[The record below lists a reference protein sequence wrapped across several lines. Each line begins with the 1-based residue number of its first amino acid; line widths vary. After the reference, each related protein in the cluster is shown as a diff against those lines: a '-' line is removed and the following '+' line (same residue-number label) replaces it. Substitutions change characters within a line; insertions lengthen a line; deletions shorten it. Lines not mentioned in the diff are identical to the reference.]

1 MFKPKFTITPQI
13 NSSVVEIERLRTLV
27 NQASILPELEIQLR
41 FRATVE
47 AVHSSTSI
55 EGNPLNRR
63 QVQKVL
69 HGEVV
74 AAPDYAIREVL
85 NYKRAL
91 DWLNNREQ
99 SVEPITPSDILH
111 MHSILMDKL
120 LPEEK
125 TGHFRP
131 GDVYI
136 VDEIGNEETV
146 RYTGPKAG
154 DVPKL
159 VSSLLQWISLQMKTS
174 LHPILLAGLVHYLF
188 VSIHP
193 FSDGNGRTTRLLTYY
208 FLKTWG
214 YDFRGTFSLDTYYMQ
229 HQKQYYE
236 ALSRGDIFDDR
247 MQADITPFLDFF
259 TQGFLET
266 VDRLTQYIKVGKMI
280 NEEQKPLRLSQEE
293 LIILDYTYQ
302 FGSVTVK
309 EAVEMLSV
317 PRRTTQR
324 RLIGL
329 VEKGVLIMKGEGP
342 ATQYILQSSDNTSK

>member
-1 MFKPKFTITPQI
+1 M
-13 NSSVVEIERLRTLV
+13 EIERLRTLV

-55 EGNPLNRR
+55 EGNPLNRQ

-69 HGEVV
+69 HGEVIT
-74 AAPDYAIREVL
+74 APEYAIREVL

-91 DWLNNREQ
+91 DWLNSREQ
-99 SVEPITPSDILH
+99 SVESIKASDILH

-136 VDEIGNEETV
+136 VDEIGDKDIV
-146 RYTGPKAG
+146 RYTGPKAE

-159 VSSLLQWISLQMKTS
+159 VSSLMQWISLQMKTS

-188 VSIHP
+188 ISIHP

-266 VDRLTQYIKVGKMI
+266 VDRLSQYIKVGKII
-280 NEEQKPLRLSQEE
+280 NEGEKPLRLSQEE
-293 LIILDYTYQ
+293 LTILDYTYQ

-317 PRRTTQR
+317 PKRTTQR

-329 VEKGVLIMKGEGP
+329 VEKGILIMKGEGP
-342 ATQYILQSSDNTSK
+342 ATQYILHQQGNTSE

>member
-1 MFKPKFTITPQI
+1 
-13 NSSVVEIERLRTLV
+13 NSTVAEIERLRTLV
-27 NQASILPELEIQLR
+27 SRASILPELEIQLR

-55 EGNPLNRR
+55 EGNPLNKQ

-74 AAPDYAIREVL
+74 TAPDYAIQEVL
-85 NYKRAL
+85 NYKKAL
-91 DWLNNREQ
+91 DWLNSREQ
-99 SVEPITPSDILH
+99 SDEPIKVDDILH
-111 MHSILMDKL
+111 VHSILMDKL

-136 VDEIGNEETV
+136 VDEIRNEETV
-146 RYTGPKAG
+146 RYTGPKAE

-159 VSSLLQWISLQMKTS
+159 VSSLIQWISLQVKSS

-214 YDFRGTFSLDTYYMQ
+214 YDFRGTLSLDTYYMQ

-236 ALSRGDIFDDR
+236 ALSRGNIFDDR

-266 VDRLTQYIKVGKMI
+266 ANHLSQYIKVGKII

-293 LIILDYTYQ
+293 LIILDYAYQ

-309 EAVEMLSV
+309 EAVEILSI
-317 PRRTTQR
+317 PKRTTQR
-324 RLIGL
+324 RLIRL
-329 VEKGVLIMKGEGP
+329 VEKDVLMMKGEGP
-342 ATQYILQSSDNTSK
+342 ATQYILHQ

>member
-1 MFKPKFTITPQI
+1 M
-13 NSSVVEIERLRTLV
+13 EIERLRTLV

-55 EGNPLNRR
+55 EGNPLNRQ

-74 AAPDYAIREVL
+74 TAPDYAIREVL
-85 NYKRAL
+85 NYKTAL
-91 DWLNNREQ
+91 DWLNSREQ
-99 SVEPITPSDILH
+99 SVEPITVRNILH
-111 MHSILMDKL
+111 AHSILMDKL

-136 VDEIGNEETV
+136 VDEIGNKETI

-154 DVPKL
+154 NVPKL
-159 VSSLLQWISLQMKTS
+159 VSSVLQWISLQMKSS
-174 LHPILLAGLVHYLF
+174 LHPVLLAGLIHYLF

-214 YDFRGTFSLDTYYMQ
+214 YDFRGTLSLDTYYMQ

-247 MQADITPFLDFF
+247 MRADITPFLDF
-259 TQGFLET
+259 L
-266 VDRLTQYIKVGKMI
+266 LKV
-280 NEEQKPLRLSQEE
+280 S
-293 LIILDYTYQ
+293 
-302 FGSVTVK
+302 
-309 EAVEMLSV
+309 
-317 PRRTTQR
+317 
-324 RLIGL
+324 
-329 VEKGVLIMKGEGP
+329 
-342 ATQYILQSSDNTSK
+342 